1 MPTKTYYITTPIYY
15 PSAKPH
21 MGHAYSSI
29 IADFFARFKRIDG
42 FDVNFLTGTDEHG
55 LKIQRAAEKKG
66 LDTLKFCDEIS
77 KTFRDLSQTLNLTN
91 TDFIR
96 TTEDRH
102 KKSVQNL
109 WKELEKN
116 DDIYLSKYSG
126 WYSVSDEAF
135 YTEDEIEEIDGKKI
149 AKSSGSSVEWMDEES
164 YFFRLSKWEKPLL
177 DYYENNPEFISPK
190 ARKNEV
196 ISFVKSGLKDL
207 SVSRKSFSWGIP
219 VPGNNDHVIYVWL
232 DALTN
237 YISALNYPD
246 INNDLLKKYWP
257 ANVHLIGKDI
267 LRFHAVYWPAFLLA
281 ANVPLPK
288 KVYGHGWILS
298 GEEKMSKSKGNILDP
313 IEIIDQYGLDP
324 LRYYLIKEVSFGNDG
339 NISQDRLEDCINSD
353 LANNYG
359 NLCQR
364 VTAFAIKN
372 CEGKIPKDIEFN
384 KDDLIIL
391 DKFKDNI
398 DLIRKKIDEL
408 DLNFYIEFIV
418 NSLFEANKYFN
429 DQEPWKKKDD
439 IKRLNTIVYTT
450 LEIVRKISFMLYPII
465 PQSSLN
471 ALNIFSINENQ
482 IDFSTIENHNYLSNL
497 DTINK
502 IEILFKKIE
511 KSFKKTFFS
520 LSFIKPKNLIL
531 IFSSKKFIC

>member
-1 MPTKTYYITTPIYY
+1 MDKKFYITTPIYY

-42 FDVNFLTGTDEHG
+42 FQVHFLTGTDEHG
-55 LKIQRAAEKKG
+55 LKIQRSAEKENVDPKQ
-66 LDTLKFCDEIS
+66 FCDQIS
-77 KTFRDLSQTLNLTN
+77 ETFRNLSKTLNLTN

-102 KKSVQNL
+102 KKTVQYL
-109 WKELEKN
+109 WNELLKN

-135 YTEDEIEEIDGKKI
+135 YTEDEIEEIDGNKRSI
-149 AKSSGSSVEWMDEES
+149 SSKSSVEWIEEES

-177 DYYENNPEFISPK
+177 EYYDNHPDFISPSS
-190 ARKNEV
+190 RKNEV
-196 ISFVKSGLKDL
+196 VSFVKGGLKDL
-207 SVSRKSFSWGIP
+207 SVSRKSFSWGIK
-219 VPGNNDHVIYVWL
+219 VPNDKDHVIYVWL

-246 INNDLLKKYWP
+246 KNDKLYKDFWP
-257 ANVHLIGKDI
+257 ASIHLIGKDI

-281 ANVPLPK
+281 AKIELPL

-298 GEEKMSKSKGNILDP
+298 GDEKMSKSKGNILDP
-313 IEIIDQYGLDP
+313 IEIIKEYGLDP

-339 NISQDRLEDCINSD
+339 NISQERLEDCINSD
-353 LANNYG
+353 LANNFG

-372 CEGKIPKDIEFN
+372 CDSLVPKDIEFQN
-384 KDDLIIL
+384 DDLIIL
-391 DKFKDNI
+391 NKYKDN
-398 DLIRKKIDEL
+398 LTNIRKKIDNQ
-408 DLNFYIEFIV
+408 DINFYIEYIV

-439 IKRLNTIVYTT
+439 LTRLNTIVYTT
-450 LEIVRKISFMLYPII
+450 LEIVRKISFLLFPII
-465 PQSSLN
+465 PQSSLK
-471 ALNIFSINENQ
+471 ALRIFDLSEND
-482 IDFSTIENHNYLSNL
+482 IKLSTIENNEFLIKGNK
-497 DTINK
+497 INK
-502 IEILFKKIE
+502 IDILFKKIE
-511 KSFKKTFFS
+511 K
-520 LSFIKPKNLIL
+520 NND
-531 IFSSKKFIC
+531 